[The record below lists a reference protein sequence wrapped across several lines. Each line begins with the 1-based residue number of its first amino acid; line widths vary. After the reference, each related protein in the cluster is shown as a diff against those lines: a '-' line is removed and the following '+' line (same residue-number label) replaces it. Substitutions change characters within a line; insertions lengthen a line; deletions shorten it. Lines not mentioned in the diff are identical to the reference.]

1 MDVSIIIV
9 NFNTKDITQKCIESI
24 FQHTSDITFEI
35 ILVDNA
41 SSDGSVELFQNDNR
55 INLVKS
61 DANLGFGRA
70 NNLGFQYATGKYIF
84 LLNSDTL
91 LKNNAVKLFF
101 DTAEK
106 EHCKNIGCW
115 GTMLKDKNGNI
126 GVSYGKF
133 PSLLHDL
140 YIEAIL
146 LPYATIFNKSITVTS
161 NLYNYPTKNNI
172 VDYISGAD
180 LFIKKEIADIY
191 GLFSPSYFLYCEETD
206 MQKRYNKANIYSKI
220 LTEPDI
226 IHLEGS
232 SQQKNNYQRQLI
244 MLQSKM
250 TFFKRWNSKVS
261 IYLYLLLLTPIK
273 YLNFIVSQKDKAFRK
288 QYIKILWE

>member
-41 SSDGSVELFQNDNR
+41 SSDGSVELFQKDNR

-91 LKNNAVKLFF
+91 LKNNAVKLFY

-106 EHCKNIGCW
+106 EHCKNIACW

-126 GVSYGKF
+126 GVSYGNF
-133 PSLLHDL
+133 P
-140 YIEAIL
+140 
-146 LPYATIFNKSITVTS
+146 
-161 NLYNYPTKNNI
+161 
-172 VDYISGAD
+172 
-180 LFIKKEIADIY
+180 
-191 GLFSPSYFLYCEETD
+191 
-206 MQKRYNKANIYSKI
+206 
-220 LTEPDI
+220 
-226 IHLEGS
+226 
-232 SQQKNNYQRQLI
+232 
-244 MLQSKM
+244 
-250 TFFKRWNSKVS
+250 
-261 IYLYLLLLTPIK
+261 
-273 YLNFIVSQKDKAFRK
+273 
-288 QYIKILWE
+288 